1 MMHSRA
7 DWQRLIGSEQSIDDF
22 LVYLWSSVDKYD
34 EGDENVWLTRVIA
47 DFVN

>member
-1 MMHSRA
+1 MHSRA

-34 EGDENVWLTRVIA
+34 EGDENVWLNRVIA